1 MPSGQLGDTDASSGA
16 LGVYVENSRNLE
28 IKGSRDSLIKGLGN
42 QGIKGLVCSKFV
54 QSRLP
59 PCPTPI
65 NQFLFVKGVMISASS
80 GSLGLGAVSMKEKYR
95 KEP

>member
-1 MPSGQLGDTDASSGA
+1 MGDTDASSGA

-42 QGIKGLVCSKFV
+42 QGIKGSVCSKLV
-54 QSRLP
+54 QSRLLP
-59 PCPTPI
+59 SPAPI

-80 GSLGLGAVSMKEKYR
+80 GSLGLGAVAMKEKYR